1 MNKKPYYYEKTQPEG
16 EITDLDQ
23 ENMPRNDSNQYYA
36 RWCCYRRPIRAA
48 FARKGPFNSSSGYEE
63 NVARLKNT
71 RSSHCRTARCQFN
84 SSTWTCYFQHVGRKL
99 ATAIDYGS
107 PQSIE
112 ISEIGAV
119 MHQMSCERLSLSLF
133 SRFACLLA
141 RLKTCV
147 LLIN

>member
-1 MNKKPYYYEKTQPEG
+1 MTAIS
-16 EITDLDQ
+16 ITHVGAIIGAL
-23 ENMPRNDSNQYYA
+23 Y
-36 RWCCYRRPIRAA
+36 
-48 FARKGPFNSSSGYEE
+48 
-63 NVARLKNT
+63 V
-71 RSSHCRTARCQFN
+71 H
-84 SSTWTCYFQHVGRKL
+84 STWTCYFQHVGRKL
-99 ATAIDYGS
+99 ARAIDYGS

>member
-1 MNKKPYYYEKTQPEG
+1 MTAIS
-16 EITDLDQ
+16 ITHVGAVIGALHVQ
-23 ENMPRNDSNQYYA
+23 H
-36 RWCCYRRPIRAA
+36 
-48 FARKGPFNSSSGYEE
+48 
-63 NVARLKNT
+63 LL
-71 RSSHCRTARCQFN
+71 
-84 SSTWTCYFQHVGRKL
+84 HVGRKL

>member
-1 MNKKPYYYEKTQPEG
+1 
-16 EITDLDQ
+16 
-23 ENMPRNDSNQYYA
+23 MPRNDSNQYYA

-48 FARKGPFNSSSGYEE
+48 FAP
-63 NVARLKNT
+63 
-71 RSSHCRTARCQFN
+71 
-84 SSTWTCYFQHVGRKL
+84 
-99 ATAIDYGS
+99 TAIDYGS

>member
-1 MNKKPYYYEKTQPEG
+1 MTAIS
-16 EITDLDQ
+16 IT
-23 ENMPRNDSNQYYA
+23 
-36 RWCCYRRPIRAA
+36 
-48 FARKGPFNSSSGYEE
+48 
-63 NVARLKNT
+63 
-71 RSSHCRTARCQFN
+71 H
-84 SSTWTCYFQHVGRKL
+84 HVGRKL